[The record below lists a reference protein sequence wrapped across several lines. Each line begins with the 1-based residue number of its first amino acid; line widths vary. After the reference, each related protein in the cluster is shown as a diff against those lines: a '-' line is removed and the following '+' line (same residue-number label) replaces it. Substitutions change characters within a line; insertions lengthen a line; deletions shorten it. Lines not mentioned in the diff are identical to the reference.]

1 MATKP
6 KTAAEILA
14 STIPAPVG
22 VHASLWNRYVCFL
35 KKIVFCIV
43 FNTRLYY
50 IFQYN
55 ITWKYIF
62 KFISTS
68 NKKNFTLWANWW
80 SSWYLKSRTFVI
92 YWSYG
97 NESMCHEQV
106 TWPDY
111 SCLHMS
117 VHITNQHAF
126 GAFFF
131 FFLNSWYFHATS
143 TYTTKTHGLGE
154 PNCYKFYFFIH
165 MTVTYFHFS
174 LFFVCI
180 AFT

>member
-131 FFLNSWYFHATS
+131 FFFWILDIFMQQVHILLRRTAWASQ
-143 TYTTKTHGLGE
+143 
-154 PNCYKFYFFIH
+154 
-165 MTVTYFHFS
+165 TVTNFTSSFTWLSHIFIFLFS
-174 LFFVCI
+174 LSV
-180 AFT
+180 